1 MAAPAQHH
9 DPVAMGPYVWQP
21 LGYQQIT
28 TAQFGSAVGLTLP
41 GDNVISALITV
52 EGTPGTDTVRWRDD
66 TKLSTGAA
74 PTSTVGMLLNM
85 GTTPDQPFIY
95 SGDLTAI
102 QFIKAAGSPILN
114 ISYYR

>member
-1 MAAPAQHH
+1 MAAPIQHH
-9 DPVAMGPYVWQP
+9 DPVAAGPYVWQP
-21 LGYQQIT
+21 LGYQQLT
-28 TAQFGSAVGLTLP
+28 TAQLGSAVGLTRP
-41 GDNVISALITV
+41 GDNAVFAVITV

-66 TKLSTGAA
+66 GVA
-74 PTSTVGMLLNM
+74 PTSAIGMLMNM
-85 GTTPDQPFIY
+85 GTTAQQPFIY